1 MDFFD
6 RQDKARKKTWLL
18 ALYFI
23 AAIFFIMVAVNGAFY
38 FFFKF
43 VEAYPYTPKTW
54 FTEHVWMYV
63 TGGTL
68 LVILTGS
75 FTRLAK
81 LSSGGKAV
89 AQMAGARLLDL
100 GSHKANEKKLINVV
114 EEMSIASGTPMPV
127 LYIMDDED
135 GINAFVAGYKPT
147 EAVMVVTRGT
157 LEILNRDELQAV
169 VGHEFSHILNG
180 DMRIN
185 IRLMAILAGILI
197 IGQVGQFLL
206 RGSGRQRYQHS
217 SKGRG
222 TSALMVLAFGLMLIG
237 YVGLF
242 FGRLIK
248 AAISRQREFLADA
261 SSVQFTR
268 NPKGIAGALY
278 KIQQTTG
285 RSLLTNLRA
294 EDVSHMCFAE
304 ALKVNMQ
311 SLLATHPPLE
321 QRIKAVDASFLKIQ
335 RAIDIQTRQRTN
347 RDSIQQSPPS
357 ETQKKSASGAI
368 HTNAQQLGDSI
379 GNPAPEHMIYAA
391 AMLQSFTPALMEN
404 VHNTA
409 GAKSVIY
416 ALLLS
421 NMKTSTGLACLA
433 EHGEAAQVKRLNVIK
448 TEIKNLNKRHR
459 LPLIDLALPV
469 LKQLPTQETAVF
481 LSTTEALIKCDK
493 KVTLFEFVLLTIL
506 KKHLDK
512 NAGKA
517 DKVNIFSFKSAH
529 EELTLLMSLMG
540 HAGKQTPKK
549 KQIAFSKAMLSFGVK
564 SAALLCVEQCK
575 FNAVNRV
582 LIKLNRMSPLLK
594 KSVLVACADM
604 LLDDGVV
611 MPAEAELLRAV
622 SEMLDCPMPPLLG
635 GDAKSEN
642 FL

>member
-23 AAIFFIMVAVNGAFY
+23 AAIFFIVVAVNAAFY

-63 TGGTL
+63 SGVTL

-75 FTRLAK
+75 FSRLAK
-81 LSSGGKAV
+81 LSGGGKIV

-100 GSHKANEKKLINVV
+100 GSHKADEKKFINVV

-127 LYIMDDED
+127 LYIMDGED

-147 EAVMVVTRGT
+147 EAVMVVTQGA

-197 IGQVGQFLL
+197 IGQIGQFLL
-206 RGSGRQRYQHS
+206 RGSGRHNYQRN
-217 SKGRG
+217 SKGSSG
-222 TSALMVLAFGLMLIG
+222 SALMVLAFGLMVIG

-278 KIQQTTG
+278 KIQQSVNGT
-285 RSLLTNLRA
+285 RLFNLRA

-304 ALKVNMQ
+304 ALKINMQ

-335 RAIDIQTRQRTN
+335 RAIDIQN
-347 RDSIQQSPPS
+347 RKNKNTSDLNKNQSS
-357 ETQKKSASGAI
+357 EAQNFSATAAI
-368 HTNAQQLGDSI
+368 HTSAQQLSESV

-391 AMLQSFTPALMEN
+391 LMLQSFTPVLMEN
-404 VHNTA
+404 VHNMT
-409 GAKSVIY
+409 GAQSVIY

-421 NMKTSTGLACLA
+421 NMEVATGLACLA
-433 EHGEAAQVKRLNVIK
+433 KHVESAQVEKLNIIK
-448 TEIKNLNKRHR
+448 PEIKNLNKRHR

-469 LKQLPTQETAVF
+469 LKQLPAQKTAVF
-481 LSTTEALIKCDK
+481 LTATEALIKCDK
-493 KVTLFEFVLLTIL
+493 KVTLFEFVLFTIL
-506 KKHLDK
+506 KKHLNK

-517 DKVNIFSFKSAH
+517 DKVRIFSFKSVQD
-529 EELTLLMSLMG
+529 ELTLLMSLMG
-540 HAGKQTPKK
+540 HAGKQTSQK
-549 KQIAFSKAMLSFGVK
+549 KQLAFSKAMLSFGVK
-564 SAALLCVEQCK
+564 STTLLTPKQCK
-575 FNAVNRV
+575 FKAVSRV
-582 LIKLNRMSPLLK
+582 LSKLNLMSPLLK
-594 KSVLVACADM
+594 KSVLLACADM
-604 LLDDGVV
+604 VLDDGVV

-635 GDAKSEN
+635 DETAG
-642 FL
+642 